1 MNRHTMFKQ
10 YDAWTRKHAN
20 EKRYERIF
28 KVDTSANDD
37 TTDNGDNADR
47 HLVDTLADLIAEA
60 GASDGEISRQ
70 DALRWL
76 LHSRHGQALVVR
88 MARHR
93 KQQTYKGTTM
103 TRTDQFYAIVKQAG
117 GLGPL
122 CQKIVKRGS
131 ADVSEAELTGMIT
144 AAAKAEYPDLDDS
157 RAFTKMFCGPG
168 SESETLRRAVM
179 IAKAAPM
186 PAPPRVGG
194 NDATDVDDPAKALAQ
209 LREMVA
215 ELRRHA
221 SNLSQSAAWDRV
233 MAQHKSL
240 TKRAFAA

>member
-1 MNRHTMFKQ
+1 MSRHTMFKQ

-122 CQKIVKRGS
+122 CQKIVKRG
-131 ADVSEAELTGMIT
+131 
-144 AAAKAEYPDLDDS
+144 
-157 RAFTKMFCGPG
+157 
-168 SESETLRRAVM
+168 
-179 IAKAAPM
+179 
-186 PAPPRVGG
+186 
-194 NDATDVDDPAKALAQ
+194 
-209 LREMVA
+209 
-215 ELRRHA
+215 
-221 SNLSQSAAWDRV
+221 
-233 MAQHKSL
+233 
-240 TKRAFAA
+240 

>member
-1 MNRHTMFKQ
+1 MFKQ

-60 GASDGEISRQ
+60 GSSDDEISRQ

-76 LHSRHGQALVVR
+76 LHTRRGQALVTR

-93 KQQTYKGTTM
+93 KRASNRKDSGM
-103 TRTDQFYAIVKQAG
+103 TRTETLTRIIKQAG

-122 CQKIVKRGS
+122 CQRIVKRGRS
-131 ADVSEAELTGMIT
+131 DVDDAELTGMII

-157 RAFTKMFCGPG
+157 RAFTKMFCGPNG
-168 SESETLRRAVM
+168 EVLRRAMM
-179 IAKAAPM
+179 IAKAVAM
-186 PAPPRVGG
+186 PEPEQVGG
-194 NDATDVDDPAKALAQ
+194 DDTTAVDDPARALAE
-209 LREMVA
+209 LKEMVA
-215 ELRRHA
+215 ELRARA
-221 SNLSQSAAWDRV
+221 RNLSESAAWDRV
-233 MAQHKSL
+233 MRERPSL
-240 TKRAFAA
+240 AKRAFAA